1 MRIFA
6 LVALVLLTPACKKAP
21 PASLDA
27 AYTPEPSDPA
37 KEAPPPVVARVAQN
51 FARVQFAYDSATLD
65 TVSKAA
71 LSENAAIL
79 TANPAVKVEV
89 QGHAD
94 ERGTTDYNLALGD
107 KRAAVVRAWL
117 VTGGVGTSQIAT
129 VSYGE
134 ERPLSSGQG
143 ESVWAANR
151 RAEFRI
157 TWSGDALVEGTTR

>member
-1 MRIFA
+1 MRVLALLA
-6 LVALVLLTPACKKAP
+6 LVALAAACKKTP
-21 PASLDA
+21 PAGLGT
-27 AYTPEPSDPA
+27 YTPEPSEPA
-37 KEAPPPVVARVAQN
+37 REAPPPAVAQVARN
-51 FARVQFAYDSATLD
+51 FERVQFAYDSATLD
-65 TVSKAA
+65 AASKAA

-79 TANPAVKVEV
+79 TAHPDVKIEV

-107 KRAAVVRAWL
+107 KRAAAVRAWL
-117 VTGGVGTSQIAT
+117 LAGGVATSRLAT

-134 ERPLSSGQG
+134 ERPLSQG
-143 ESVWAANR
+143 DGETVWAANR